1 MPMVTII
8 VVIFVVV
15 IVVVIIIV
23 LFFFVVFIFIL
34 IFIMIISIVIGV
46 FFHEPF
52 VPSQEQLRYRTG
64 IEIENMKLCRIN
76 LIIELLLRSVV
87 IVVVVITVVTIAV
100 ISIVI
105 VIVIVVVDVFFVS
118 LGRVFVIGIIDV
130 PYPCV
135 TRVPLDKHSVAVI
148 QMGFQACIAVH
159 SAVLR
164 QTTVGLGL
172 QEPRQI
178 VRIHERVANHAPLF
192 LPCCSRLETP

>member
-1 MPMVTII
+1 
-8 VVIFVVV
+8 
-15 IVVVIIIV
+15 
-23 LFFFVVFIFIL
+23 
-34 IFIMIISIVIGV
+34 MIISIVIGV

-135 TRVPLDKHSVAVI
+135 DEHSVAVI

-178 VRIHERVANHAPLF
+178 VRIHERVDNHAPLF